1 MYGEGLAGI
10 IDEELF
16 PHPMFL
22 PETDVDFLE
31 PLTIGFT
38 KLAVLVLVSVG
49 VLLLIFA
56 PEELKGDAFPFPLP
70 VDLFHG
76 GHLAVFLGEGV
87 MRRKEQI
94 FQSGIIQL
102 WGKGPG
108 QIGLLGPINV
118 FLNGTFPSTTA
129 FGDLS
134 NG

>member
-1 MYGEGLAGI
+1 MVWPGI

-16 PHPMFL
+16 PRPMFL

-31 PLTIGFT
+31 PLAIEFT
-38 KLAVLVLVSVG
+38 ELAVLVSVG
-49 VLLLIFA
+49 VLLLIFV
-56 PEELKGDAFPFPLP
+56 PEELEGDAFPFPLP
-70 VDLFHG
+70 VDLFHC

-102 WGKGPG
+102 RGKGPG
-108 QIGLLGPINV
+108 QAGLLDPVEVLLDSAPGNV
-118 FLNGTFPSTTA
+118 A
-129 FGDLS
+129 AVGDLS